1 MIISNLSWHYRFN
14 KFVQGNAFVDRALS
28 GRFTTCSYIRTLIF
42 SVISGATKAVVTFV
56 LGILAAT
63 FVLSGLIVPIL
74 IWFTDIQP
82 AEPFG
87 PFALVFWGI
96 VAFCLLFAF
105 CKYTKDRI
113 KRINW
118 DRKPKE
124 PNLFIQAIKDK
135 HDKFCTRVKV
145 VVK

>member
-1 MIISNLSWHYRFN
+1 MNISSTSWHYRFN
-14 KFVQGNAFVDRALS
+14 KFVQGHAFSERALR

-42 SVISGATKAVVTFV
+42 SMISGVTKSIVVAIISVFFATAIISGVV
-56 LGILAAT
+56 I
-63 FVLSGLIVPIL
+63 PIL
-74 IWFTDIQP
+74 IWFTSVQP
-82 AEPFG
+82 AEPFN
-87 PFALVFWGI
+87 FMAILFWGC

-105 CKYTKDRI
+105 CKFTKDRI

-124 PNLFIQAIKDK
+124 PNLFVQAIKDK
-135 HDKFCTRVKV
+135 HDKFCTQVKV

>member
-1 MIISNLSWHYRFN
+1 MNISSTSWHYRFN
-14 KFVQGNAFVDRALS
+14 KFVQGYAFSDRALR
-28 GRFTTCSYIRTLIF
+28 GQFTTCSYIRTLIF
-42 SVISGATKAVVTFV
+42 SMISGATKAVVTFL
-56 LGILAAT
+56 LGVLAAT
-63 FVLSGLIVPIL
+63 FVLSGIIVPIL

-87 PFALVFWGI
+87 PFALIFWGI
-96 VAFCLLFAF
+96 VAFCLL
-105 CKYTKDRI
+105 TKERI

-124 PNLFIQAIKDK
+124 PNVFIQAIKDK